1 MNKVLKGGNHNDPFQ
16 QIKTYMSMIILGY
29 FGVKIV
35 YGLFFKFYPLKYYYR
50 NVDINVSG
58 PETQNNQNNS
68 EQVLLNAYMPGIW
81 NTEITDFSVTVILAF
96 IVYIYTNLGVRAMI
110 DEEGNLS
117 SALLLGYI
125 LGLGYPPYA
134 AILGPILK
142 PSPNNNMG
150 NMVLNCLSIGIFVLI
165 IVLVI
170 LSNYFNAGNMSNVMS
185 YSTFCAAIVLL
196 LFGLFIAR
204 KQQETVGPV
213 TYYFSN
219 AENCKSKSQKYVM
232 SSGDL
237 IKISPAFACFV
248 LLLFF
253 SYDPSDAGWKYV
265 YIMFFG
271 IILGV
276 FVSAISYYGIEY
288 FLIKQPIKQCNSA
301 SECSTILDPESYDE
315 EMSNE
320 LEQVNTNKKGV
331 NIIKVIMIIAL
342 IAIVSFLIYKNVSK

>member
-1 MNKVLKGGNHNDPFQ
+1 
-16 QIKTYMSMIILGY
+16 
-29 FGVKIV
+29 
-35 YGLFFKFYPLKYYYR
+35 
-50 NVDINVSG
+50 
-58 PETQNNQNNS
+58 
-68 EQVLLNAYMPGIW
+68 MPGIW
-81 NTEITDFSVTVILAF
+81 NTEITDFSVTVILSF

-110 DEEGNLS
+110 DESGNLMV
-117 SALLLGYI
+117 LLIGYI
-125 LGLGYPPYA
+125 LGLGYPPIS

-142 PSPNNNMG
+142 PSTNNNMG
-150 NMVLNCLSIGIFVLI
+150 NMVLNCLSIGIFILI

-204 KQQETVGPV
+204 KKQETVGPV

-219 AENCKSKSQKYVM
+219 AENCKSKLQKYVM

-253 SYDPSDAGWKYV
+253 SYDPSDSGWKYIYV
-265 YIMFFG
+265 MFFG

-301 SECSTILDPESYDE
+301 SECNTVLDPEAYDE
-315 EMSNE
+315 EMTNE
-320 LEQVNTNKKGV
+320 LEQVNTNKKGL
-331 NIIKVIMIIAL
+331 NIIKIIMILAL
-342 IAIVSFLIYKNVSK
+342 ITIVSFLIYKNVSK